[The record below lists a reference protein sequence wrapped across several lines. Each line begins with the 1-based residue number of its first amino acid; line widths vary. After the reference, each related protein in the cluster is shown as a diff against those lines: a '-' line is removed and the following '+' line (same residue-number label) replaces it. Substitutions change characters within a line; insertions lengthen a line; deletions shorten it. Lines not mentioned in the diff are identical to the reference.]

1 MAERRTIENMDQV
14 FLTDFMSEI
23 EKLRTNLPRR
33 NKFISQ
39 PAKGQGEFIINET
52 VRNES
57 FNFIQGK
64 AAPFLESILQPRIR
78 LYKVFFENELDKTGI
93 SIPLNFEFMGKPNL
107 VDEKGSR
114 EWATGLRDSGDANP
128 YLTNQTGYLATSL
141 RDFTIDFDGVN
152 PAEVDYYIKCSM
164 TLAFDSPAAL
174 FHKHPAGNLNGKQV
188 YTNFANLIERPTKYQ
203 KGFSVPGTVSG
214 DIGEKSHQVFNQDYF
229 RIRVE
234 IYYDEL
240 TDDKFELAGLNH
252 LNDSERQDLKNAVKS
267 CNMSFYLNL
276 LKHEFRWD
284 FPDGNSDQSKTYFEL
299 KIDYVGAVEGA
310 LQDTNSNI
318 LTTGLS
324 DKMKQFQE
332 EEIYK
337 RYHEL
342 KNFVASTDLAA
353 FNVADPNAKI
363 QPKAV
368 GSLTPESYRNL
379 MADRALVSTRQKL
392 NLTANQQPISDV
404 SQQLEKQIETQ
415 RQNWAAAGVQWNVE
429 NALLL
434 QKFIDVRNEYNARA
448 ASLGVAESQQLS
460 VAYNRIYDMLWGR
473 NIAFKADYAAAKDLR
488 GQISSQRAN
497 VKHVW
502 EFAIRG
508 NKFNEYLNRSE
519 ARKPTDFERKA
530 SQNAAKNK
538 DFAAIERLKKQRES
552 AQNNIRNFYNN
563 FWKEA
568 LINRE
573 GAVRVDTARRNIRT
587 RTTATDVDDENAPIV
602 GRFEETKGLYASDRA
617 KASVTST
624 ETDRD
629 VRTSAATAQATGNK
643 EAVTRVLE
651 ALTPKQVAP
660 PNRGD
665 LAHLIQFFFL
675 GDLVDIAIELANE
688 NSNKSKLDFHSHTE
702 NKFGRLHFILGDVR
716 YNDFLTGKIE
726 KINLDA
732 IPISTK
738 LFDEFWVKH
747 VIKRQ
752 RKNYPLKQFLRD
764 VIVDLIQAAF
774 TNKNRAPGE
783 PTNKITCAMDHVT
796 IDPNKN
802 GIFAKLKKGA
812 QWGANSPESLP
823 NRVTFTKAGGKPTE
837 AGAAGR
843 NVKDLCILHAYSNKP
858 THFKGNRRDDHQRGI
873 PHINIGITPTSITR
887 VDFKKTDQPMYLEAK
902 GEVDGIKDNSLE
914 LSEPYSVGLT
924 MPGNF
929 IFRPGS
935 HFRLTMEGFGSPQ
948 TRRESRGA
956 SHFGAPPKTVLATS
970 PARRLGLGGY
980 FMVNKCSHTLSAR
993 MGAHQ
998 SGFEWTTELDA
1009 LWVTFGGIAERRST
1023 PVSDITKSSNP
1034 ALNEI
1039 RSSLKEAGITADG
1052 AFDVESEAGKKILQ
1066 KIETDV
1072 QDRNEKT
1079 GLVVV
1084 EHVKERLTEQTAG
1097 DELLQDVVPEEE

>member
-23 EKLRTNLPRR
+23 GRLRTALIRR

-57 FNFIQGK
+57 FNFVQGK

-78 LYKVFFENELDKTGI
+78 LYKVVFENELDKTGF
-93 SIPLNFEFMGKPNL
+93 SIPLNFEYMGKPNL
-107 VDEKGSR
+107 ADDKGSK
-114 EWATGLRDSGDANP
+114 EWATGLRDDGEVNP
-128 YLTNQTGYLATSL
+128 YLVNQTGYLATSL
-141 RDFTIDFDGVN
+141 KDFTIDFDGVN

-174 FHKHPAGNLNGKQV
+174 FHKHPTGGILNGKQV
-188 YTNFANLIERPTKYQ
+188 YSTFANLIERPTKYQ
-203 KGFSVPGTVSG
+203 KGFSTPGTVSG
-214 DIGEKSHQVFNQDYF
+214 DIGEKSHQVFNQNYF
-229 RIRVE
+229 RIRAE

-240 TDDKFELAGLNH
+240 TDDKFELAGLSD
-252 LNDSERQDLKNAVKS
+252 LNAAERQDLKNAVKS

-284 FPDGNSDQSKTYFEL
+284 FPEGSSDQSKTYFEL
-299 KIDYVGAVEGA
+299 KVDYVGAVESA
-310 LQDTNSNI
+310 LQDTHSNI

-337 RYHEL
+337 RYHDL
-342 KNFVASTDLAA
+342 KSLVARTDLAA
-353 FNVADPNAKI
+353 FNITDPNAKI
-363 QPKAV
+363 ETKAI
-368 GSLTPESYRNL
+368 GSLTPKSYRDL
-379 MADRALVSTRQKL
+379 MSHRTLIKAGYAKSLDGYPSVKT
-392 NLTANQQPISDV
+392 
-404 SQQLEKQIETQ
+404 LEDQIETQ
-415 RQNWAAAGVQWNVE
+415 RQNWASAGVQWSAE
-429 NALLL
+429 TALLL
-434 QKFIDVRNEYNARA
+434 KKFIDVRNEYNARA

-473 NIAFKADYAAAKDLR
+473 NIAFKADYAAATADGSLP

-552 AQNNIRNFYNN
+552 AQNSVRNFYNT
-563 FWKEA
+563 FWKET
-568 LINRE
+568 
-573 GAVRVDTARRNIRT
+573 VQVDTARRNIRT

-629 VRTSAATAQATGNK
+629 VRTQAARAQATGNK
-643 EAVTRVLE
+643 EAVTRILE

-660 PNRGD
+660 TTSQNR
-665 LAHLIQFFFL
+665 AHLIQFFFL
-675 GDLVDIAIELANE
+675 GDLIDIAIELANE

-702 NKFGRLHFILGDVR
+702 NKSGRLHFILGDVR

-812 QWGANSPESLP
+812 QWGANVESRP
-823 NRVTFTKAGGKPTE
+823 NRVTFTKAGEKPTE

-858 THFKGNRRDDHQRGI
+858 TYFKGNRRDDHQRGI
-873 PHINIGITPTSITR
+873 PHINIGIAPTSITR

-924 MPGNF
+924 LPGNF

-948 TRRESRGA
+948 TRKESRGA
-956 SHFGAPPKTVLATS
+956 SYFGAPPKTVLAAS
-970 PARRLGLGGY
+970 PARRLGIGGY

-993 MGAHQ
+993 MGDHQ
-998 SGFEWTTELDA
+998 SGYEWTTELDA
-1009 LWVTFGGIAERRST
+1009 LWVTFGGIAERRSA

-1039 RSSLKEAGITADG
+1039 RDSLKEEGITADG
-1052 AFDVESEAGKKILQ
+1052 SLDVESPGNKIILEGIQALEQESQFKSVDHIKKKLM
-1066 KIETDV
+1066 ESA
-1072 QDRNEKT
+1072 
-1079 GLVVV
+1079 
-1084 EHVKERLTEQTAG
+1084 AG

>member
-23 EKLRTNLPRR
+23 GRLRTDLIRR

-57 FNFIQGK
+57 FNFVQGK

-78 LYKVFFENELDKTGI
+78 LYKVFFANELDKTGI
-93 SIPLNFEFMGKPNL
+93 SIPLNFEYMGKPNL
-107 VDEKGSR
+107 ADEKGSR

-128 YLTNQTGYLATSL
+128 YLVNQTGYLATSL

-214 DIGEKSHQVFNQDYF
+214 DIGEKSHQVFNQNYF
-229 RIRVE
+229 RIRAE

-240 TDDKFELAGLNH
+240 TDDKFELAGLSD
-252 LNDSERQDLKNAVKS
+252 LNAAERQDLKNAVKS

-284 FPDGNSDQSKTYFEL
+284 FPEGNSDQSKTYFEL
-299 KIDYVGAVEGA
+299 KVDYVGAVESA
-310 LQDTNSNI
+310 LQDTHSNI

-337 RYHEL
+337 TYHDL
-342 KNFVASTDLAA
+342 KSLVARTDLAA
-353 FNVADPNAKI
+353 FNITDPNAKI
-363 QPKAV
+363 QPLAV
-368 GSLTPESYRNL
+368 GGLTPRSYRDL
-379 MADRALVSTRQKL
+379 MSHRTLIKAGYAESLDGYPSVKT
-392 NLTANQQPISDV
+392 
-404 SQQLEKQIETQ
+404 LEDQIETQ
-415 RQNWAAAGVQWNVE
+415 RQNWASAGAQWSAE
-429 NALLL
+429 TALLL
-434 QKFIDVRNEYNARA
+434 KKFIDVRNEYNARA

-473 NIAFKADYAAAKDLR
+473 NIAFKADYAAATKAGSLP

-552 AQNNIRNFYNN
+552 AQNSVRNFYNT

-568 LINRE
+568 VVDRD
-573 GAVRVDTARRNIRT
+573 GAVRVNTARRNIRT
-587 RTTATDVDDENAPIV
+587 RTTATDADDQNAPGV
-602 GRFEETKGLYASDRA
+602 GQFEETKGLTAANAA

-629 VRTSAATAQATGNK
+629 VRTQAARAQATGNK
-643 EAVTRVLE
+643 EATTRVLE
-651 ALTPKQVAP
+651 GLTPKQVAP
-660 PNRGD
+660 TTSQN
-665 LAHLIQFFFL
+665 LVHLVQFFFL

-702 NKFGRLHFILGDVR
+702 NKSGRLHFILGDVR

-752 RKNYPLKQFLRD
+752 RKNYPLKEFLRD

-802 GIFAKLKKGA
+802 GIFAKLKKGT
-812 QWGANSPESLP
+812 QFGEDNPESSP

-837 AGAAGR
+837 AGTPRDER

-873 PHINIGITPTSITR
+873 PHINIGIAPTSITR

-924 MPGNF
+924 LPGNF

-948 TRRESRGA
+948 TRKESRGA
-956 SHFGAPPKTVLATS
+956 SYFGAPPKTVLATS

-993 MGAHQ
+993 MGDYQ
-998 SGFEWTTELDA
+998 SGYEWTTELDA
-1009 LWVTFGGIAERRST
+1009 LWVTFGGIAERRSA

-1039 RSSLKEAGITADG
+1039 RDSLKEEGITADG
-1052 AFDVESEAGKKILQ
+1052 GLDVESPANKIILEGIQALKQ
-1066 KIETDV
+1066 KPQFKSVD
-1072 QDRNEKT
+1072 
-1079 GLVVV
+1079 
-1084 EHVKERLTEQTAG
+1084 HVKKKLMETAAG

>member
-353 FNVADPNAKI
+353 FNVADPNAKVEARAI
-363 QPKAV
+363 
-368 GSLTPESYRNL
+368 GSLTPEKYGEIMRERT
-379 MADRALVSTRQKL
+379 RAGTEVALANPAALAQDAIFDALGGAEISTGSPL
-392 NLTANQQPISDV
+392 L
-404 SQQLEKQIETQ
+404 KQINDQ
-415 RQNWAAAGVQWNVE
+415 RQGWAAAGVQWNVE

-473 NIAFKADYAAAKDLR
+473 NIAFKADYAAATKDGSLR
-488 GQISSQRAN
+488 RQISSQRAN

-502 EFAIRG
+502 EFAIYA

-573 GAVRVDTARRNIRT
+573 GAVRVDAARRNIRT
-587 RTTATDVDDENAPIV
+587 RTTDAAGQVLDGYYFDAETGAT
-602 GRFEETKGLYASDRA
+602 
-617 KASVTST
+617 VTSS

-629 VRTSAATAQATGNK
+629 VRTSAATAQATGDK

-802 GIFAKLKKGA
+802 GIFAKLEKGA
-812 QWGANSPESLP
+812 QWGAKNPVSLP

-873 PHINIGITPTSITR
+873 PHINIGIAPTSITR

-948 TRRESRGA
+948 TRRGSRGA

-993 MGAHQ
+993 MGDYQ
-998 SGFEWTTELDA
+998 TGFEWTTELDA

-1052 AFDVESEAGKKILQ
+1052 AFDVESEAGQ
-1066 KIETDV
+1066 KLFEELGAGR
-1072 QDRNEKT
+1072 QRNEFKD
-1079 GLVVV
+1079 
-1084 EHVKERLTEQTAG
+1084 ESHIKELLAEQAAG
-1097 DELLQDVVPEEE
+1097 DPLLKPAEAEEE